1 MAQIVFDTQ
10 QVVRYRFPTHT
21 NDLILD
27 RKDSEV
33 AEAFLVRVEPSETV
47 PIHVHNEAEQLF
59 YVLQGEGE
67 LSIGENL
74 SERFPLRVG
83 DFARTPRGVPH
94 SVRCVGDA
102 TLVYLSI
109 DCFSRPH
116 PDEPTWDSHVRVMCA
131 DHGWSIDDVKKGAI
145 DVPHRFEGSST
156 QSD

>member
-47 PIHVHNEAEQLF
+47 PIHVHSEAEQLF
-59 YVLQGEGE
+59 YMLAGEGE
-67 LSIGENL
+67 LSIGEDQ

-83 DFARTPRGVPH
+83 DFVRTPRGVAH
-94 SVRCVGDA
+94 SVRCAGDE

-116 PDEPTWDSHVRVMCA
+116 PDEPT
-131 DHGWSIDDVKKGAI
+131 
-145 DVPHRFEGSST
+145 
-156 QSD
+156 